1 MPLALR
7 FFESIANVMIRSS
20 SPGGAK
26 EPHIAS
32 AAGISAPQ
40 TQRSGKLGRLVGGI
54 MARSYSLTWQD
65 EVDFDG

>member
-7 FFESIANVMIRSS
+7 FFESIAIVMIRSS
-20 SPGGAK
+20 SPGGAE

-40 TQRSGKLGRLVGGI
+40 TQRSGKTWAPGWRDYGAILWSDV
-54 MARSYSLTWQD
+54 AR
-65 EVDFDG
+65 

>member
-26 EPHIAS
+26 EPHIDS